1 MSLAERSRDAEIPPT
16 EEFSRIVQIMD
27 SGVHFLTEFSLKMPK
42 IRTIIRF
49 SIGIVFAT
57 YHTNNMLKGREKMK
71 TKTQYGLILALLL
84 MFAVVQNGITAN
96 HETDASA
103 YHELNEQVVASIDK
117 GLEWLKGQ
125 QAEDGLFANHPG
137 ITALVLTA
145 FLRHPE
151 NKYSEADH
159 LFIQKG
165 IRRLVEL
172 QQPNGA
178 IYNVEMQPA
187 LPNYNTSISVMALS
201 STGNPAYDD
210 IIEKAQGFLKGLQ
223 VTDEESVYHGGIG
236 YGSRQE
242 VKDLSNLNIAIQ
254 ALKESGSDD
263 QEVWNKAIKFL
274 ERTQNRSESNDQ
286 TWAGNDG
293 GFIYAPDG
301 ESKAGTDAAGSPR
314 SYASM
319 TYAGLLS
326 FIYANV
332 DKDDERVQ
340 AAFKWIE
347 KYFTLEENYGMG
359 SQGLYYHYHTMA
371 KALRLYG
378 ESTFVDAKGVSH
390 DWYQEFAEKM
400 IELQKPDGF
409 WVNEESRWM
418 EADPRL
424 VTAYVILGLD
434 TAYAK

>member
-1 MSLAERSRDAEIPPT
+1 M
-16 EEFSRIVQIMD
+16 
-27 SGVHFLTEFSLKMPK
+27 K
-42 IRTIIRF
+42 I
-49 SIGIVFAT
+49 
-57 YHTNNMLKGREKMK
+57 
-71 TKTQYGLILALLL
+71 KTQHGFILVLFL
-84 MFAVVQNGITAN
+84 MFAVVQGGIAAD
-96 HETDASA
+96 HETGASE
-103 YHELNEQVVASIDK
+103 YHELNAQVIASIDQ

-151 NKYSEADH
+151 NKYAEADH
-159 LFIQKG
+159 PFIQKG
-165 IRRLVEL
+165 LQRLVAL

-178 IYNVEMQPA
+178 IYDLEMQPA

-201 STGNPAYDD
+201 STGNPEYDSA
-210 IIEKAQGFLKGLQ
+210 IAKAQGFLKNLQ
-223 VTDEESVYHGGIG
+223 VTDEESVYFGGIG
-236 YGSRQE
+236 YGSRQD

-263 QEVWNKAIKFL
+263 QEVWDKAIKFL

-286 TWAGNDG
+286 SWAGNDG
-293 GFIYAPDG
+293 GFIYSPDG
-301 ESKAGTDAAGSPR
+301 ESKAGEDAAGSPR

-332 DKDDERVQ
+332 DKEDERVK
-340 AAFKWIE
+340 AAFEWIKE
-347 KYFTLEENYGMG
+347 HFTLEENYGMG
-359 SQGLYYHYHTMA
+359 AQGLYYNYHTMA

-378 ESTFVDAKGVSH
+378 QSTFVDAKGISH
-390 DWYQEFAEKM
+390 DWYREFAEKM
-400 IELQKPDGF
+400 IELQTPDGF
-409 WVNEESRWM
+409 WVNESSRWM
-418 EADPRL
+418 ERDPRL

-434 TAYAK
+434 TAYPK

>member
-1 MSLAERSRDAEIPPT
+1 M
-16 EEFSRIVQIMD
+16 
-27 SGVHFLTEFSLKMPK
+27 KM
-42 IRTIIRF
+42 
-49 SIGIVFAT
+49 
-57 YHTNNMLKGREKMK
+57 
-71 TKTQYGLILALLL
+71 KTQYGLILVLFLV
-84 MFAVVQNGITAN
+84 FAVVQSGIADS
-96 HETDASA
+96 HGTDAPA
-103 YHELNEQVVASIDK
+103 YAELNAEVVASIDK

-151 NKYSEADH
+151 NKYPEAEH
-159 LFIQKG
+159 PFIQKG
-165 IRRLVEL
+165 LQRLVEL

-178 IYNVEMQPA
+178 IYNIEMQPA

-210 IIEKAQGFLKGLQ
+210 VIKKAHGFLKGLQ
-223 VTDEESVYHGGIG
+223 VTDEESVYFGGIG
-236 YGSRQE
+236 YGSRQD

-286 TWAGNDG
+286 SWSGNDG
-293 GFIYAPDG
+293 GFIYSPDG

-340 AAFKWIE
+340 AAFKWIKE
-347 KYFTLEENYGMG
+347 HFTLEENYGMG
-359 SQGLYYHYHTMA
+359 SQGLYYNYHTMA

-378 ESTFVDAKGVSH
+378 DDMFIDAKGVSH
-390 DWYQEFAEKM
+390 DWYREFAEKM

>member
-1 MSLAERSRDAEIPPT
+1 M
-16 EEFSRIVQIMD
+16 
-27 SGVHFLTEFSLKMPK
+27 
-42 IRTIIRF
+42 
-49 SIGIVFAT
+49 
-57 YHTNNMLKGREKMK
+57 
-71 TKTQYGLILALLL
+71 KTQYGFILVLLL
-84 MFAVVQNGITAN
+84 VFAVVQSSIADSHAT
-96 HETDASA
+96 EASA
-103 YHELNEQVVASIDK
+103 YEDLNQQVVASVDR
-117 GLEWLKGQ
+117 GLEWLKSQ

-151 NKYSEADH
+151 NKYAEADH
-159 LFIQKG
+159 PFIQKG
-165 IRRLVEL
+165 LQRLVEL
-172 QQPNGA
+172 QQPDGA

-201 STGNPAYDD
+201 STGNPAYAD

-223 VTDEESVYHGGIG
+223 VTDEESVYYGGIG
-236 YGSRQE
+236 YGSRQH

-263 QEVWNKAIKFL
+263 QEVWNKAIQFL

-286 TWAGNDG
+286 AWAGNDG
-293 GFIYAPDG
+293 GFIYSPDG
-301 ESKAGTDAAGSPR
+301 ESKAGKDAAGSPR

-340 AAFKWIE
+340 AAFKWIKE
-347 KYFTLEENYGMG
+347 HFTLEENYGMG
-359 SQGLYYHYHTMA
+359 SQGLYYNYHTMA

-378 ESTFVDAKGVSH
+378 DATFVDAKGVSH
-390 DWYQEFAEKM
+390 DWYREFAEKM

-409 WVNEESRWM
+409 WLNEESRWM

-424 VTAYVILGLD
+424 VTAYVILGLN
-434 TAYAK
+434 TAYPK

>member
-1 MSLAERSRDAEIPPT
+1 
-16 EEFSRIVQIMD
+16 
-27 SGVHFLTEFSLKMPK
+27 
-42 IRTIIRF
+42 
-49 SIGIVFAT
+49 
-57 YHTNNMLKGREKMK
+57 MK
-71 TKTQYGLILALLL
+71 KQYGFILVLLL
-84 MFAVVQNGITAN
+84 VFGVVQNGTTAH
-96 HETDASA
+96 HEAGEA
-103 YHELNEQVVASIDK
+103 YHELNQQVVASIDR
-117 GLEWLKGQ
+117 GLEWLKSQ
-125 QAEDGLFANHPG
+125 QAEDGLFGNHPG

-151 NKYSEADH
+151 NRYTEAAH
-159 LFIQKG
+159 PFIQKG
-165 IRRLVEL
+165 LQRLVEL
-172 QQPNGA
+172 QQPDGA

-187 LPNYNTSISVMALS
+187 LPNYNTSIAVMALS
-201 STGNPAYDD
+201 STGNPAYTDV
-210 IIEKAQGFLKGLQ
+210 IKKAQGFLKALQ
-223 VTDEESVYHGGIG
+223 VTDEESVYYGGIG

-263 QEVWNKAIKFL
+263 QEVWNKAIQFL

-286 TWAGNDG
+286 SWAGNDG
-293 GFIYAPDG
+293 GFIYSPDG

-332 DKDDERVQ
+332 DRDDERVQ
-340 AAFKWIE
+340 AAFKWIKE
-347 KYFTLEENYGMG
+347 HFTLEENYGMG
-359 SQGLYYHYHTMA
+359 SQGLYYNYHTMA

-378 ESTFVDAKGVSH
+378 DATFVDAKGVSH
-390 DWYQEFAEKM
+390 DWYREFAEKM

-409 WVNEESRWM
+409 WMNAESRWM

-424 VTAYVILGLD
+424 VTAYVILGLN
-434 TAYAK
+434 TAYPK

>member
-1 MSLAERSRDAEIPPT
+1 M
-16 EEFSRIVQIMD
+16 
-27 SGVHFLTEFSLKMPK
+27 
-42 IRTIIRF
+42 
-49 SIGIVFAT
+49 
-57 YHTNNMLKGREKMK
+57 KMK
-71 TKTQYGLILALLL
+71 TLHGFILTLFLV
-84 MFAVVQNGITAN
+84 FAVVQNGITAD
-96 HETDASA
+96 HETDASE
-103 YHELNEQVVASIDK
+103 YHELNEQVIASIDK

-151 NKYSEADH
+151 NKYAEAEH
-159 LFIQKG
+159 PFIQKG
-165 IRRLVEL
+165 LQRLVAL
-172 QQPNGA
+172 QQPNGG
-178 IYNVEMQPA
+178 IYDVVMQPA
-187 LPNYNTSISVMALS
+187 LPNYNTSIAVMALS
-201 STGNPAYDD
+201 STGNPGYASV
-210 IIEKAQGFLKGLQ
+210 IEKAQGFLKNLQ
-223 VTDEESVYHGGIG
+223 VLDEESVYHGGIG

-263 QEVWNKAIKFL
+263 QEVWDKAIKFL

-286 TWAGNDG
+286 SWSGNDG
-293 GFIYAPDG
+293 GFIYSPDG

-340 AAFKWIE
+340 AAFRWIKE
-347 KYFTLEENYGMG
+347 HFTLEENYGMG
-359 SQGLYYHYHTMA
+359 AQGLYYHYHTMA

-378 ESTFVDAKGVSH
+378 DSIFVDSKGITH
-390 DWYQEFAEKM
+390 DWYREFAEKM
-400 IELQKPDGF
+400 IELEKPDGL

-418 EADPRL
+418 ERDPGL
-424 VTAYVILGLD
+424 VTAYVILGLN
-434 TAYAK
+434 TAYPK

>member
-1 MSLAERSRDAEIPPT
+1 MY
-16 EEFSRIVQIMD
+16 
-27 SGVHFLTEFSLKMPK
+27 LTNKLVE
-42 IRTIIRF
+42 
-49 SIGIVFAT
+49 
-57 YHTNNMLKGREKMK
+57 KGKKMK
-71 TKTQYGLILALLL
+71 IKMQYGFVLVLLL
-84 MFAVVQNGITAN
+84 MFAVVQSSTADG
-96 HETDASA
+96 HATKASA
-103 YHELNEQVVASIDK
+103 YEELNQQVIASIDQ
-117 GLEWLKGQ
+117 GLEWLKSQ

-151 NKYSEADH
+151 NKYAEADH
-159 LFIQKG
+159 PFIQKG
-165 IRRLVEL
+165 IQRLVEL
-172 QQPNGA
+172 QQPDGA

-201 STGNPAYDD
+201 STGNPAYAD

-223 VTDEESVYHGGIG
+223 VTDEESVYYGGIG
-236 YGSRQE
+236 YGSRQH

-263 QEVWNKAIKFL
+263 QEVWNKAIQFL

-286 TWAGNDG
+286 SWAGNDG
-293 GFIYAPDG
+293 GFIYSPDG
-301 ESKAGTDAAGSPR
+301 ESKAGKDAAGSPR

-340 AAFKWIE
+340 AAFKWIKE
-347 KYFTLEENYGMG
+347 HFTLEENYGMG
-359 SQGLYYHYHTMA
+359 SQGLYYNYHTMA

-378 ESTFVDAKGVSH
+378 NATLWTQKVSH
-390 DWYQEFAEKM
+390 TTGTENS
-400 IELQKPDGF
+400 QK
-409 WVNEESRWM
+409 
-418 EADPRL
+418 
-424 VTAYVILGLD
+424 
-434 TAYAK
+434 K

>member
-1 MSLAERSRDAEIPPT
+1 M
-16 EEFSRIVQIMD
+16 Q
-27 SGVHFLTEFSLKMPK
+27 H
-42 IRTIIRF
+42 
-49 SIGIVFAT
+49 
-57 YHTNNMLKGREKMK
+57 
-71 TKTQYGLILALLL
+71 GLILILLL
-84 MFAVVQNGITAN
+84 MLAVVQSGITAG
-96 HETDASA
+96 HETDASE
-103 YHELNEQVVASIDK
+103 YSELNKQVIVSIDR

-151 NKYSEADH
+151 KKYSEAEH
-159 LFIQKG
+159 PFIQKG
-165 IRRLVEL
+165 LQQLVAL
-172 QQPNGA
+172 QQPDGA
-178 IYNVEMQPA
+178 IYNIEMQPA
-187 LPNYNTSISVMALS
+187 LPNYNTSIAVMALS
-201 STGNPAYDD
+201 STGNPDYAAV
-210 IIEKAQGFLKGLQ
+210 IEKAQGFLKKLQ
-223 VTDEESVYHGGIG
+223 VIDEESVYYGGIG

-263 QEVWNKAIKFL
+263 QEVWDKAIKFL

-286 TWAGNDG
+286 SWAGNDG
-293 GFIYAPDG
+293 GFIYSPAG

-332 DKDDERVQ
+332 DKKDERVQ
-340 AAFKWIE
+340 AAFNWIKE
-347 KYFTLEENYGMG
+347 HFTLEENYGMG
-359 SQGLYYHYHTMA
+359 AQGLYYNYHTMA

-378 ESTFVDAKGVSH
+378 DSTFVDSKGISH

-409 WVNEESRWM
+409 WVNELSRWM

-434 TAYAK
+434 TAYPK

>member
-1 MSLAERSRDAEIPPT
+1 M
-16 EEFSRIVQIMD
+16 
-27 SGVHFLTEFSLKMPK
+27 
-42 IRTIIRF
+42 
-49 SIGIVFAT
+49 
-57 YHTNNMLKGREKMK
+57 KMK
-71 TKTQYGLILALLL
+71 TQRGFILMLFLV
-84 MFAVVQNGITAN
+84 FAMVQSGIADN
-96 HETDASA
+96 QATDASEYA
-103 YHELNEQVVASIDK
+103 ELNRQVIESIDR

-137 ITALVLTA
+137 ITALALTA

-151 NKYSEADH
+151 NKYSEAEH
-159 LFIQKG
+159 PFIQKG
-165 IRRLVEL
+165 LQRLVGM

-178 IYNVEMQPA
+178 IYDIEMQPA
-187 LPNYNTSISVMALS
+187 LPNYNTAISVMAFS
-201 STGNPAYDD
+201 STGNSEYIS
-210 IIEKAQGFLKGLQ
+210 IIERAQGFLKSLQ
-223 VTDEESVYHGGIG
+223 VLDEESVYYGGIG

-263 QEVWNKAIKFL
+263 QEVWDKAIKFL

-286 TWAGNDG
+286 SWAGNDG
-293 GFIYAPDG
+293 GFIYSPDG

-340 AAFKWIE
+340 AAVKWIQQH
-347 KYFTLEENYGMG
+347 FTTEENYGVG
-359 SQGLYYHYHTMA
+359 AQGLYYNYHTMA

-378 ESTFVDAKGVSH
+378 EPILEDAKGISH
-390 DWYQEFAEKM
+390 DWYR
-400 IELQKPDGF
+400 ELADKLMEVQKPDGS

-418 EADPRL
+418 EALPVL
-424 VTAYVILGLD
+424 ATSYAILSLD
-434 TAYAK
+434 TAYPK

>member
-1 MSLAERSRDAEIPPT
+1 M
-16 EEFSRIVQIMD
+16 
-27 SGVHFLTEFSLKMPK
+27 
-42 IRTIIRF
+42 
-49 SIGIVFAT
+49 
-57 YHTNNMLKGREKMK
+57 KMK
-71 TKTQYGLILALLL
+71 KQYGFILALLL
-84 MFAVVQNGITAN
+84 MFAVVQSSMADDHGA
-96 HETDASA
+96 DMSA
-103 YHELNEQVVASIDK
+103 YTELNGQVVASIDK

-151 NKYSEADH
+151 NKYPEAEH
-159 LFIQKG
+159 TFIQKG

-201 STGNPAYDD
+201 STGNPAYADV
-210 IIEKAQGFLKGLQ
+210 IAKAQGFLKGLQ
-223 VTDEESVYHGGIG
+223 VTDEESVYFGGIG
-236 YGSRQE
+236 YGSRQD

-263 QEVWNKAIKFL
+263 QEVWNKAVKFL

-286 TWAGNDG
+286 SWSGNDG
-293 GFIYAPDG
+293 GFIYSPDG

-340 AAFKWIE
+340 AAFKWIKE
-347 KYFTLEENYGMG
+347 HFTLEENYGMG
-359 SQGLYYHYHTMA
+359 SQGLFYHYHTLA

-378 ESTFVDAKGVSH
+378 DNMFVDAKGVSH

-424 VTAYVILGLD
+424 VTAYVILALD

>member
-1 MSLAERSRDAEIPPT
+1 M
-16 EEFSRIVQIMD
+16 
-27 SGVHFLTEFSLKMPK
+27 KM
-42 IRTIIRF
+42 
-49 SIGIVFAT
+49 
-57 YHTNNMLKGREKMK
+57 
-71 TKTQYGLILALLL
+71 KTQYGFLLMLLL
-84 MFAVVQNGITAN
+84 VFAVVQSGIADN
-96 HETDASA
+96 HTTDVSA
-103 YHELNEQVVASIDK
+103 YHELNGQVVASIDK

-151 NKYSEADH
+151 NKYSEAEH
-159 LFIQKG
+159 PFIQKG
-165 IRRLVEL
+165 IQRLIEI

-201 STGNPAYDD
+201 STGNPEYAD
-210 IIEKAQGFLKGLQ
+210 IIAKAQGFLKNLQ
-223 VTDEESVYHGGIG
+223 VADEESIYYGGIG

-263 QEVWNKAIKFL
+263 QEVWNKAVKFL

-286 TWAGNDG
+286 SWAGNDG

-332 DKDDERVQ
+332 DKDDERVK
-340 AAFKWIE
+340 AAFEWVKE
-347 KYFTLEENYGMG
+347 HFTLEENYGMG
-359 SQGLYYHYHTMA
+359 SQGLYYNYHTMA

-378 ESTFVDAKGVSH
+378 DATFVDTKGVSH
-390 DWYQEFAEKM
+390 NWYQEFAEKM

-409 WVNEESRWM
+409 WVNEQSRWM

-424 VTAYVILGLD
+424 VTAYVILALD